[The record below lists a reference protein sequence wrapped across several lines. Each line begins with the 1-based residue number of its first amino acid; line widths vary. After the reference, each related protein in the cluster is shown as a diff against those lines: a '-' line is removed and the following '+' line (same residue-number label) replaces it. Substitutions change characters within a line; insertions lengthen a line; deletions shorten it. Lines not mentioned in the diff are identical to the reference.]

1 MLIISIG
8 MLLYGSVLAQTPP
21 PRTEWQPL
29 KIQQTVEPVFPQSLL
44 RGGVTEGI
52 AHLAIN
58 TDPTGKLVEWL
69 VVSYTRQEFADSAV
83 AALKQWKFEPAH
95 LRGEPVGTTIELFFH
110 FEAKGVVVSTTILSE
125 SLEWRFQRMRGNA
138 YTYKP
143 CSARELDRIPM
154 PTVIVRPQYSK
165 ELADQGVR
173 GQVTVEYYIDETGS
187 VRMPSVSADDNP
199 ILGTLS
205 VVAVS
210 QWKFTPPTSRGKNV
224 LVKASQVFDFKGDV
238 N

>member
-8 MLLYGSVLAQTPP
+8 MLLYGGVLAQTPP
-21 PRTEWQPL
+21 PRPKSQPL
-29 KIQQTVEPVFPQSLL
+29 KIQQTVEPVFPLRLL
-44 RGGVTEGI
+44 SRGLTDGMAQV
-52 AHLAIN
+52 AISV
-58 TDPTGKLVEWL
+58 DSSGQLVEWL
-69 VVSYTRQEFADSAV
+69 VVKYTQPELADAAV
-83 AALKQWKFEPAH
+83 TAVKQWKFEPG
-95 LRGEPVGTTIELFFH
+95 RQQGEAVGSMVDLVFH
-110 FEAKGVVVSTTILSE
+110 FEARGVVVSTATLGE
-125 SLEWRFQRMRGNA
+125 AVDGRLARMRGDA
-138 YTYKP
+138 YAYQP

-154 PTVIVRPQYSK
+154 PTVTVRPQYPK
-165 ELADQGVR
+165 VLADQGVR

-187 VRMPSVSADDNP
+187 VRMPSVSVDDNP
-199 ILGTLS
+199 ILGALT